1 MNSFKSVINT
11 PYNHIKIYFDKKLA
25 YLAFEYLTNRTQKIS
40 KGNHIYD
47 YNYIN
52 NSKNQQNKDVA
63 IIITP
68 LKQTYKSYV
77 IEK

>member
-1 MNSFKSVINT
+1 MNSFKSIINT
-11 PYNHIKIYFDKKLA
+11 PYNNIKIYFNKKLA
-25 YLAFEYLTNRTQKIS
+25 YLAIDYLTRHTQKIS
-40 KGNHIYD
+40 KNNQFYD
-47 YNYIN
+47 YHYIN
-52 NSKNQQNKDVA
+52 NHKNQQNKDIA